1 MRRADE
7 RTNAPPASLE
17 VHVNHRARRAV
28 IVIASS
34 RLVVVLPRRAKGQKR
49 ERTIDLASFGDGD
62 KECLVRLVKELAKEG
77 ATGDK
82 VRPSPPSAS

>member
-1 MRRADE
+1 M
-7 RTNAPPASLE
+7 
-17 VHVNHRARRAV
+17 
-28 IVIASS
+28 
-34 RLVVVLPRRAKGQKR
+34 GQKR

-82 VRPSPPSAS
+82 VRPSPPSASSAREWTKRIPPPSR

>member
-1 MRRADE
+1 M
-7 RTNAPPASLE
+7 
-17 VHVNHRARRAV
+17 
-28 IVIASS
+28 
-34 RLVVVLPRRAKGQKR
+34 GQKR